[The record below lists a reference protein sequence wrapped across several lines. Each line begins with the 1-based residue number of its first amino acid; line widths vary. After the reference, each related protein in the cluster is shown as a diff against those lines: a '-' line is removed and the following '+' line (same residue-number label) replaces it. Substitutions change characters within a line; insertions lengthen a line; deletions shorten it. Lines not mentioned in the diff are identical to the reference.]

1 MAKSDPPPQKDAQA
15 QSETLV
21 ALYGGI
27 INGQDPYYP
36 TEDSVAIDKNLDRW
50 KANRDAGYYPKAMTS
65 TYDSA
70 GKKHVFEW
78 RPGDDAAAY
87 MVNHKPG
94 HPVKEINYVDDDA
107 TIRKHLW
114 VNKLSLGW
122 TMEYKE
128 AQTVYGKSFYPRHI
142 RYQDAIVR
150 GQTVDQN
157 HYDEIVDAIINY
169 QKAALNG
176 LPDIVRFVLRDLS
189 YHQNSGNEP
198 RLWNEGDGSSF
209 DVDPK
214 NVRKK
219 YSRIQFDGYPVSIK
233 AGHTNKSFQPEYE
246 IRFALLAYQN
256 ETRDVITDNDD
267 ATYKKTLPSDAP
279 YIDPTYS
286 KYTSSLQPKFAA
298 VPSDT
303 PRTPPSNPIENS
315 GYSNFN
321 IISGGPSGNG
331 G

>member
-15 QSETLV
+15 QSETLG

-36 TEDSVAIDKNLDRW
+36 TEDSVAVDKNLDRW
-50 KANRDAGYYPKAMTS
+50 KANKNAGHYPKAMTS

-70 GKKHVFEW
+70 GKKHVFEL
-78 RPGDDAAAY
+78 RPGSGATAY
-87 MVNHKPG
+87 MVNHTPG
-94 HPVKEINYVDDDA
+94 HPVSDGDDDYQE
-107 TIRKHLW
+107 RKHLW

-122 TMEYKE
+122 VMDYKE

-142 RYQDAIVR
+142 RYQDAVVR

-157 HYDEIVDAIINY
+157 HYDEIVEAIISY
-169 QKAALNG
+169 QKAAING
-176 LPDIVRFVLRDLS
+176 DPSIVRFVLRDLS
-189 YHQNSGNEP
+189 YHVNPNNDP
-198 RLWNEGDGSSF
+198 YLWNKGDGSSIN
-209 DVDPK
+209 VNPA

-233 AGHTNKSFQPEYE
+233 AGHTKKSFQPEYE

-256 ETRDVITDNDD
+256 ETKDVITDNDD
-267 ATYKKTLPSDAP
+267 ATYKPKLPSDAP

-286 KYTSSLQPKFAA
+286 KYTTSLQPKFAA

-303 PRTPPSNPIENS
+303 PKTPASNPIENS

-321 IISGGPSGNG
+321 MITGGPSGNG